1 MNMKTMHNNR
11 NETIGNMANNP
22 HFRAFLS
29 FSSSEKLLYCSV
41 IFSTNL
47 RFFKSQCRII
57 HETMATINMEVK
69 IKSELWF
76 TFIIGHAKA
85 TIKKETH
92 ENTRESMI

>member
-1 MNMKTMHNNR
+1 MNMKTTHNIR
-11 NETIGNMANNP
+11 KETIGNMANNP
-22 HFRAFLS
+22 HFREFLS

-69 IKSELWF
+69 IMIELRF
-76 TFIIGHAKA
+76 PFIIGHAKA
-85 TIKKETH
+85 TVKKETH
-92 ENTRESMI
+92 EKTRESMI

>member
-1 MNMKTMHNNR
+1 MKTMHNNR

-22 HFRAFLS
+22 HFREFLS

-57 HETMATINMEVK
+57 HETMATRIMEVK
-69 IKSELWF
+69 IMIELWV
-76 TFIIGHAKA
+76 TFIVGHAKA